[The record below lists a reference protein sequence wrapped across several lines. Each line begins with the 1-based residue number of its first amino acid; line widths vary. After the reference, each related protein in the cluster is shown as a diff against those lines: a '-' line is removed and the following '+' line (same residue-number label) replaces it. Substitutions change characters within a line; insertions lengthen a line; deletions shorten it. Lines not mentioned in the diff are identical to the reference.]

1 MSPGSG
7 PAGWVPRPRAV
18 GRARAAHGARPA
30 PIKLSGTMRAT
41 LSYTSMRLLLF
52 VASLILVYFAGARGF
67 LLIGLALVIS
77 GIVSF
82 IVLSRQRDAMSGSLT
97 ARFRGLRD
105 RLDDGAR
112 AEDDE

>member
-1 MSPGSG
+1 
-7 PAGWVPRPRAV
+7 VRR
-18 GRARAAHGARPA
+18 RLARAPHGARSP

-97 ARFRGLRD
+97 ARVRGFRE

-112 AEDDE
+112 AEDDEYAPDE